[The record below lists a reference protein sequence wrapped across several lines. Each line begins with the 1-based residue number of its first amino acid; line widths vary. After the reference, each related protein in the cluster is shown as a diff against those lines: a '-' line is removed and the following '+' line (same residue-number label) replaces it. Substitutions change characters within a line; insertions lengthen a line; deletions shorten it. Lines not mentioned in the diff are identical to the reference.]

1 MSPAML
7 FVFIGDSR
15 LTVPSFSSGTEAL
28 SSLPSETYPL
38 VHLVNKHLIT
48 LYARDPGNAIKGK
61 KKKKRERFPAVKS
74 FHNRAKVWKR
84 HAVFPSSVEQL
95 PRHLWRC
102 SQESSRGLRQAQPCL
117 RPLLLHSPL
126 SCDLGHHTWGKE
138 SVEWPQGEGSV
149 NAERQTRGTLLLLP
163 RCVRIQVLATY
174 KLHTM
179 VEIM

>member
-61 KKKKRERFPAVKS
+61 KKKREKDFLPSKASITEPKS
-74 FHNRAKVWKR
+74 
-84 HAVFPSSVEQL
+84 
-95 PRHLWRC
+95 
-102 SQESSRGLRQAQPCL
+102 G
-117 RPLLLHSPL
+117 
-126 SCDLGHHTWGKE
+126 
-138 SVEWPQGEGSV
+138 
-149 NAERQTRGTLLLLP
+149 RGTLSFLVQWSSSP
-163 RCVRIQVLATY
+163 GICGDAPKKAAGVCG
-174 KLHTM
+174 KLSRVSAPSCCT
-179 VEIM
+179 VPSPVT